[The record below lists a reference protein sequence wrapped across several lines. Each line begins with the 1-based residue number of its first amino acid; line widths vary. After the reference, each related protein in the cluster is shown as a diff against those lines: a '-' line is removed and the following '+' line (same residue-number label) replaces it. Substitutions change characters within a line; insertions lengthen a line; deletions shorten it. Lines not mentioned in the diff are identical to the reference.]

1 MFYVTRGGTPP
12 SGTLV
17 LTEILP
23 WTKLCT
29 VAGDI
34 RQWSSPG
41 PWFGEN
47 PVKNF
52 LKKNL
57 IAGLLVIIPIGLTY
71 IVFAFVIGQLDALMA
86 PVVTWIILRLQLP
99 LPTDFHLP
107 GLGFILIGLFIFLV
121 GLVAT
126 NFLGKQLVRAWDYLV
141 HQVPF
146 VRGIYMTVKKVVETI
161 SRADTPSF
169 DQLVLV
175 HYPHATSR
183 MIGLVASEGRGEV
196 VSRTGKDLV
205 NVFLPLLPNVTLG
218 FMVLVPRDQI
228 IPLKMTREEGIKYL
242 MSFGIVTPGMDP
254 QEKPV

>member
-1 MFYVTRGGTPP
+1 M
-12 SGTLV
+12 
-17 LTEILP
+17 
-23 WTKLCT
+23 
-29 VAGDI
+29 
-34 RQWSSPG
+34 
-41 PWFGEN
+41 
-47 PVKNF
+47 KNF

-71 IVFAFVIGQLDALMA
+71 IVFAFVIGKLDALMA

-99 LPTDFHLP
+99 LPADFHLP

-126 NFLGKQLVRAWDYLV
+126 NFLGKQLVRAWDYLM

-146 VRGIYMTVKKVVETI
+146 VRGIYMTIKKVVETI
-161 SRADTPSF
+161 SRSDTPSF

-175 HYPHATSR
+175 HYPHETSR

-196 VSRTGKDLV
+196 VNRTGKDLV

-218 FMVLVPRDQI
+218 FMLLVPRDQI
-228 IPLKMTREEGIKYL
+228 VTLKMTREEGIKYL
-242 MSFGIVTPGMDP
+242 MSFGIVAPGMEP
-254 QEKPV
+254 PKEPA

>member
-1 MFYVTRGGTPP
+1 MI
-12 SGTLV
+12 SGNWV
-17 LTEILP
+17 SSDLTFSGR
-23 WTKLCT
+23 
-29 VAGDI
+29 A
-34 RQWSSPG
+34 
-41 PWFGEN
+41 
-47 PVKNF
+47 VKNF

-99 LPTDFHLP
+99 LPADFHLP
-107 GLGFILIGLFIFLV
+107 GLGFILIGLFVFLV

-196 VSRTGKDLV
+196 VSRTEKDLV

-242 MSFGIVTPGMDP
+242 MSFGIVTPRMDP